1 MMKILRLGAA
11 SLVKYVWERLL
22 SAHQRLE
29 QLVCRARQPLGRKDS
44 AAEPKAESRST
55 KIATRRRRKRD

>member
-1 MMKILRLGAA
+1 MMKLLRLGAV

-29 QLVCRARQPLGRKDS
+29 QLVCRAQQPLGRKDS
-44 AAEPKAESRST
+44 EAEPKAASRST
-55 KIATRRRRKRD
+55 KTKTRRPRKRD